1 MASLK
6 LWADFRET
14 CKIQQDPGTGFM
26 PGEVGQ
32 LGKLRP
38 DWQSGPLRR

>member
-1 MASLK
+1 MPS
-6 LWADFRET
+6 FV
-14 CKIQQDPGTGFM
+14 PGTGFM

-32 LGKLRP
+32 LDKLRP